1 MVQLELLVDLH
12 VRNRR
17 QGPGADEE
25 TIRALEL
32 ARIPRNRNLT
42 VADIGCGTGA
52 SSLVLARELEVDVLA
67 VDLFPR
73 FLTELESRAS
83 AAGLCGRISTL
94 AASMDALPFETE
106 QWDVIWSEGAIYN
119 LGFELGI
126 NMMRSFLKQGGIL
139 ALSEITWLTQN
150 RPEEIAEHWVQEYPE
165 IATSAQKMAQLE
177 RAGYTPLGYFVLP
190 PSCWIKNYYEP
201 LEASHEAF
209 LKDHHHSRAAQAV
222 VDEGRREFELY
233 RRYANFF
240 SYGFYIAKRL

>member
-119 LGFELGI
+119 LGFERGI